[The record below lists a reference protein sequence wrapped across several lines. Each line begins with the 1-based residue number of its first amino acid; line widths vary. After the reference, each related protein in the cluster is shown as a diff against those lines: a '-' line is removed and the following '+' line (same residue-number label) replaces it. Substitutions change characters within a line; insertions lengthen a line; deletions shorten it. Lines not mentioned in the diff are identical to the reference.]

1 MDLNRVTILGR
12 LTRDPELRSTASGKA
27 VASMGVATGRVWTD
41 KAGVKQEKTEF
52 HNCVLWGRLGEIAG
66 QYLTKGRQVYVE
78 GRLETR
84 DWTGQ
89 DGVKRYRTEIIVEN
103 MIMLGGPRSAAPQ
116 GGAALPGSSTPSADP
131 FMVSVPGAGASS
143 EPETTTEEEIK
154 VEDIPF

>member
-12 LTRDPELRSTASGKA
+12 LTRDPEIRSTTTGKT
-27 VASMGVATGRVWTD
+27 VASMGVATGRVWKD
-41 KAGVKQEKTEF
+41 QAGLKQEKTEF
-52 HNCVLWGRLGEIAG
+52 HSCVLWGRLGEIAG

-103 MIMLGGPRSAAPQ
+103 LIMLGGTRGASPQ
-116 GGAALPGSSTPSADP
+116 GGAVLPGSSVSAQDP
-131 FMVSVPGAGASS
+131 FTVSAPSS
-143 EPETTTEEEIK
+143 AMPETSVDEEIK

>member
-12 LTRDPELRSTASGKA
+12 LTRDPELRTTTTGKA
-27 VASMGVATGRVWTD
+27 VASMGIATGRVW
-41 KAGVKQEKTEF
+41 KNQAGEKQEKTEF

-103 MIMLGGPRSAAPQ
+103 MIMLGGPRAPGSAPP
-116 GGAALPGSSTPSADP
+116 GGAAPAASADP
-131 FMVSVPGAGASS
+131 FMAAPAAGASS
-143 EPETTTEEEIK
+143 EPEIAVDEEIK